1 MYLNSFKN
9 AIFRNLFA
17 SIVLSNLANSIA
29 NISLIWLA
37 YNKFGSPIV
46 IAVVLGA
53 LQLPSI
59 ILGPILGGLLD
70 KFNKLNLM
78 IFANTINIFVFLF
91 LIFNGLNN
99 HIDLLI
105 FIVLLIISGA
115 MKPLLMGGDSM
126 IIQEIFPSG
135 KERMKANAFVTMSFD
150 MTYIFGSL
158 TSGLVLALGYG
169 IKIYAL
175 VSVFYAVITLLLFKI
190 RGMFTFNQES
200 KQVSH
205 ELSYLQNTKNA
216 FHIIFRNK
224 QLVLVLLM
232 DFFWNML
239 LWAGLAV
246 LLPVMVKQILH
257 SGSQQYGL
265 LESMTSIGIIVGSF
279 VVGQVEIK
287 ESWLIKG
294 VVVAIG
300 IHGILFSLIGFLNNV
315 YLVSF
320 VLVIIGVGVSPALIY
335 KTTFYQQTF
344 DEQAKG
350 ALFTISGSMTSASY
364 PIGITLTSIL
374 VTFGK
379 TTVPF
384 IFAGYGVLISLLALL
399 VYHNIKD
406 TKIKNSSYIN

>member
-1 MYLNSFKN
+1 
-9 AIFRNLFA
+9 
-17 SIVLSNLANSIA
+17 
-29 NISLIWLA
+29 
-37 YNKFGSPIV
+37 
-46 IAVVLGA
+46 
-53 LQLPSI
+53 
-59 ILGPILGGLLD
+59 
-70 KFNKLNLM
+70 
-78 IFANTINIFVFLF
+78 
-91 LIFNGLNN
+91 
-99 HIDLLI
+99 
-105 FIVLLIISGA
+105 
-115 MKPLLMGGDSM
+115 
-126 IIQEIFPSG
+126 
-135 KERMKANAFVTMSFD
+135 
-150 MTYIFGSL
+150 
-158 TSGLVLALGYG
+158 
-169 IKIYAL
+169 
-175 VSVFYAVITLLLFKI
+175 
-190 RGMFTFNQES
+190 
-200 KQVSH
+200 
-205 ELSYLQNTKNA
+205 
-216 FHIIFRNK
+216 
-224 QLVLVLLM
+224 
-232 DFFWNML
+232 ML

-344 DEQAKG
+344 DEEAKG

-406 TKIKNSSYIN
+406 TKIKNSSYID